1 MHSYLDLNLKLL
13 AFTVW
18 FGDKN
23 ILISTLSENRPPCAR
38 DDGPDWKKQHPSES
52 KIPPFTRFARPAGH
66 SFGARRQSRAS
77 VETEES
83 LIKPALQNSVFS
95 IFGNPEQALLGLP

>member
-1 MHSYLDLNLKLL
+1 MHSYMGLNLKLL

-18 FGDKN
+18 KGHKN
-23 ILISTLSENRPPCAR
+23 IQKCPISENRPPCAR

-66 SFGARRQSRAS
+66 SFGASRAS
-77 VETEES
+77 VKTEES
-83 LIKPALQNSVFS
+83 LIPT
-95 IFGNPEQALLGLP
+95 